1 MSPKFDSLRG
11 HAVHK
16 TTAQI
21 TPILTVT
28 LNPAI
33 DISTSSAQVV
43 AGPKLRC
50 TEPETDPG
58 GGGINVSRA
67 IRILGG
73 HSTALVALGGA
84 TGERLAGMLI
94 RSGLTLAGFD
104 APGETRESFSILDG
118 TTHQQYRFVLPG
130 ARWPRSATNAAL
142 DAIERAAP
150 AGGYVVLSGSQPPG
164 VEDDF
169 PVRLGARLAGKGA
182 KYILDTSGAPLI
194 RVAEGRDAHLDV
206 LRMNHDEAAELAGHP
221 LTTRRESADF
231 AQSLV
236 TGGAARIV
244 IVARGSEGNVLA
256 TAEERLFASAYEVPV
271 KSRVGAGDSF
281 VGAFTYSLARGE
293 SPAQALKWG
302 TATASAAVMTPGTK
316 LCTIKDVKRL
326 MQGETVGRL

>member
-1 MSPKFDSLRG
+1 MPVQT
-11 HAVHK
+11 AV
-16 TTAQI
+16 Q

-33 DISTSSAQVV
+33 DISTATPHVL

-50 TEPETDPG
+50 IEPETDPG

-73 HSTALVALGGA
+73 QSTALVALGGA

-94 RSGLTLAGFD
+94 RAGLTLAGFD
-104 APGETRESFSILDG
+104 APGETRESFSVLDG
-118 TTHQQYRFVLPG
+118 ATHQQFRFVLPG
-130 ARWPRSATNAAL
+130 ARWPKTATTAAL
-142 DAIERAAP
+142 DAIERAAQP
-150 AGGYVVLSGSQPPG
+150 GALVVLSGSQPPG
-164 VEDDF
+164 VEADF
-169 PVRLGARLAGKGA
+169 PVRALARLRTRGA
-182 KYILDTSGAPLI
+182 TMILDTSGAPLF

-206 LRMNHDEAAELAGHP
+206 LRMNHDEAAELAGQP
-221 LTTRRESADF
+221 LATRKESADF

-236 TGGAARIV
+236 RAGVARIV

-256 TAEERLFASAYEVPV
+256 TDEERHFASAYEVPV

-281 VGAFTYSLARGE
+281 VGAFTLSLARGE
-293 SPAQALKWG
+293 SVAQALKWG

-316 LCTIKDVKRL
+316 LCTMSDVKRL
-326 MQGETVGRL
+326 MRGETVSRL

>member
-1 MSPKFDSLRG
+1 MQ
-11 HAVHK
+11 
-16 TTAQI
+16 QI

-33 DISTSSAQVV
+33 DISTSTVHV
-43 AGPKLRC
+43 TAGPKLRC
-50 TEPETDPG
+50 TDPETDPG

-67 IRILGG
+67 IKILGG
-73 HSTALVALGGA
+73 QSTALVALGGA

-104 APGETRESFSILDG
+104 APGETRESFSVLDG

-130 ARWPRSATNAAL
+130 TRWPKSSTKDAL
-142 DAIERAAP
+142 DAVASAAP
-150 AGGYVVLSGSQPPG
+150 EAGLVVLSGSQPPG

-169 PVRLGARLAGKGA
+169 PVRLSKRLSSK
-182 KYILDTSGAPLI
+182 KVKFILDTSGAPLI
-194 RVAEGRDAHLDV
+194 RVAEGRDADLFV
-206 LRMNHDEAAELAGHP
+206 LRMNHDEAAELAGKP
-221 LTTRRESADF
+221 LESRKESADF

-236 TGGAARIV
+236 RAGVAEIV

-256 TAEERLFASAYEVPV
+256 TADERLFASAYEVPV

-281 VGAFTYSLARGE
+281 VGAFTLSLARGE
-293 SPAQALKWG
+293 DVAMALKWG

-316 LCTIKDVKRL
+316 LCTVADVKRL
-326 MQGETVGRL
+326 MRGETVSHL